1 MTWTRRAAIA
11 AALALLALIPSTAS
25 ANGGPPSD
33 VTVMSRNIYLG
44 GDIFRPIGAPNLA
57 EFERQAGLLWQE
69 VRQTN
74 FPFRSKLLAREV
86 QREQPD
92 LIGLQEVAL
101 WRRGPQGLKDGATTP
116 ARRVVYDFLA
126 ILRRELRRLGLNY
139 RVAVKQREADIEAP
153 IDAGY
158 DVRLTMHD
166 VILVRRRPGL
176 RVRNT
181 SSANYD
187 ADISVPT
194 AAGPLTSTRG
204 WTAVDAT
211 LSGSRFRFVNTHL
224 ESALDSIRVA
234 QATELVGPSGPL
246 RARRPVILV
255 GDFNSDPEGRGGERG
270 RRLRPDR
277 GGGVQRRLA
286 SRPPER
292 SRPHLRLRLGPQ
304 QPHGGRLQRSHR
316 PDLDQAAAAGPGHVD
331 RREAP
336 QRSPARPMAGRSRGR
351 GRGVAA
357 AGLAIHPLALGSQPS
372 ASIRPSRKW
381 KYQVTCVSANEPS
394 ACTTLIEP

>member
-1 MTWTRRAAIA
+1 MDWTRRAAIA
-11 AALALLALIPSTAS
+11 AALALLALVPASAS
-25 ANGGPPSD
+25 ANGGPPAD

-126 ILRRELRRLGLNY
+126 ILRRQLRRLGLNY

-176 RVRNT
+176 RVRST

-194 AAGPLTSTRG
+194 PAGPLTSTRG

-224 ESALDSIRVA
+224 ESALDSVRVA
-234 QATELVGPSGPL
+234 QANELVAPGGPVQV
-246 RARRPVILV
+246 RRPVILV
-255 GDFNSDPEGRGGERG
+255 GDFNSDPEGRGGNANGAYNVVEGAGFSDVWPRVHPNAPG
-270 RRLRPDR
+270 LTFGFDSDLSNRTSAGFSARIDLIWTKPRLR
-277 GGGVQRRLA
+277 
-286 SRPPER
+286 
-292 SRPHLRLRLGPQ
+292 
-304 QPHGGRLQRSHR
+304 
-316 PDLDQAAAAGPGHVD
+316 
-331 RREAP
+331 
-336 QRSPARPMAGRSRGR
+336 
-351 GRGVAA
+351 
-357 AGLAIHPLALGSQPS
+357 ALS
-372 ASIRPSRKW
+372 ASIVGKRRSDRRRGLWPADHAGVVAELRL
-381 KYQVTCVSANEPS
+381 PG
-394 ACTTLIEP
+394 